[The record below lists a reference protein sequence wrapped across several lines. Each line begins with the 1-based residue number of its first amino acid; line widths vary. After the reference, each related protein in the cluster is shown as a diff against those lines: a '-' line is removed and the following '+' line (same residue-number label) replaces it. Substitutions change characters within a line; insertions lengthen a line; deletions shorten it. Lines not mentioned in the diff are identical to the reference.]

1 MKRFVIGM
9 LIVGSVVAAIVLITR
24 KRSGSGTDDWG
35 MFADDTYDRASTAA
49 SKMSDTAKD
58 AASKV
63 SDTAKDAA
71 SKVSQTAKDAAS
83 KVADTAKNA

>member
-1 MKRFVIGM
+1 MRRFVIGM

-24 KRSGSGTDDWG
+24 KRSGDGDDWG
-35 MFADDTYDRASTAA
+35 RFAEDTLDRAST
-49 SKMSDTAKD
+49 

-71 SKVSQTAKDAAS
+71 SKASATAKDAAS
-83 KVADTAKNA
+83 KVTDTANNA

>member
-9 LIVGSVVAAIVLITR
+9 LIVGSVVAALVLITR
-24 KRSGSGTDDWG
+24 KRSGDGDDLG
-35 MFADDTYDRASTAA
+35 RFAEDTLDRASTAA
-49 SKMSDTAKD
+49 SKVSATAKDAASKVTDTAKD

-71 SKVSQTAKDAAS
+71 SKVT
-83 KVADTAKNA
+83 DTANNA